1 MMLLNYR
8 RISQFFIVSILVCFV
23 GCASKQPTP
32 SGFLDDYS
40 NIEEVDFFKGVYV
53 SKNLEK
59 SLADY
64 SKFRI
69 EPVEIHFHVDSHG
82 DDIPEDELKQIVEYY
97 ETQLKEIFSEKYQV
111 VEESGEDTVTLR
123 TAITDVKA
131 NKIYL
136 NLHWSTT
143 LLGPGLGGADFEAEF
158 VDSVTGESILSVM
171 DAKKGNRAK
180 YIKGLSKW
188 GHTRSVMKAWAKTL
202 VKLVDDS
209 KKK

>member
-1 MMLLNYR
+1 MIRSIYRASRELFLL
-8 RISQFFIVSILVCFV
+8 SVLVLLA
-23 GCASKQPTP
+23 GCASKPTP

-40 NIEEVDFFKGVYV
+40 NIEEVDFFKGIYV
-53 SKNLEK
+53 SKNPDK
-59 SLADY
+59 KITDY
-64 SKFRI
+64 SKFKI
-69 EPVEIHFHVDSHG
+69 DPVEIHFHVDAHG
-82 DDIPEDELKQIVEYY
+82 DDIKEEELRQLVEYY
-97 ETQLKEIFSEKYQV
+97 ESHLKEIFSEKYQV
-111 VEESGEDTVTLR
+111 VDQAGKDTLVLR
-123 TAITDVKA
+123 TAITDVKP

-158 VDSVTGESILSVM
+158 VDSVTGESILSVL

-188 GHTRSVMKAWAKTL
+188 GHTRSVIKAWARTL
-202 VKLVDDS
+202 VKLVDEDS